1 MKLRE
6 KRSARAEYD
15 KQLKEY
21 QEQLKELEEQ
31 RQDVN
36 NPKWQFINASY
47 NQLCMKIEKL
57 KKDFK
62 YMTGRSKR
70 PDVVNFY
77 RTAQPIGNMA

>member
-15 KQLKEY
+15 KQLIEL
-21 QEQLKELEEQ
+21 ENQLYELEEQ
-31 RQDVN
+31 RLDIN
-36 NPKWQFINASY
+36 HPNWQFINASY
-47 NQLCMKIEKL
+47 NQMCMKIEKL